1 MILIIN
7 RLLKEQKPPHTMQT
21 NIFVTRHIMNELSG
35 VSQEKRLG
43 SSEQQRVTVAEQLNH
58 PLALM

>member
-1 MILIIN
+1 
-7 RLLKEQKPPHTMQT
+7 MQT